1 MSEDKRSLRI
11 MHFDT
16 EMGWRGGEQQV
27 CGLVEHLASLGHQS
41 MIVCRR
47 NSALHEYF
55 GEKKMVMIVNMRG
68 ELDFISAL
76 CLLKHIRAFN
86 PDIFHAHTG
95 HAHSIALLTNR
106 VAKLFLG
113 RDIPV
118 VVSRRVNFPLK
129 TGWFSHRK
137 YLSPSLSYVAVSEA
151 VKQSLVRY
159 GVPAQQVHVV
169 HSGTDLSRFNN
180 VHGKPSPEVAKIL
193 QDAGVSLNTKVIVSS
208 CALSLLKDIPTLLY
222 ALAIV
227 RRRMPDLDFKFINA
241 GEGNMR
247 GEWEKLRDDLGLGG
261 LVYFAG
267 FVSDIPCLL
276 AQGDLFVLSTMSEGI
291 AGSII
296 EAIASGLPVVATGID
311 GIPEIIQ
318 HEKNGLLSKPA
329 DPDSMA
335 ECIIRMLTQPEE
347 RQRMIDESKH
357 IFDHDFT
364 VDSMTAGNLNVYQSL
379 LNK

>member
-1 MSEDKRSLRI
+1 VDLPDEHAHRGLSDIRGMIESSGLSPWVKQMSVEAFRRLAEAEARI
-11 MHFDT
+11 HEKTVDQVHFHEVGAVDSIIDIV
-16 EMGWRGGEQQV
+16 G
-27 CGLVEHLASLGHQS
+27 S
-41 MIVCRR
+41 MI
-47 NSALHEYF
+47 ALESF
-55 GEKKMVMIVNMRG
+55 LPADIVASPVNV
-68 ELDFISAL
+68 
-76 CLLKHIRAFN
+76 
-86 PDIFHAHTG
+86 G
-95 HAHSIALLTNR
+95 HGT
-106 VAKLFLG
+106 
-113 RDIPV
+113 
-118 VVSRRVNFPLK
+118 
-129 TGWFSHRK
+129 
-137 YLSPSLSYVAVSEA
+137 
-151 VKQSLVRY
+151 VRCQHGIY
-159 GVPAQQVHVV
+159 PVPAPAVQ
-169 HSGTDLSRFNN
+169 
-180 VHGKPSPEVAKIL
+180 E
-193 QDAGVSLNTKVIVSS
+193 
-208 CALSLLKDIPTLLY
+208 LLKDIPTLLY